1 MVVNDRRRLRER
13 QAASRGRMVILI
25 PREPREDVILIPRE
39 PREDVILIPRE
50 ARGRICFWSYR
61 SDSKNSY
68 DPTSFNFTVT
78 GGSSHRSLISA
89 ENALNAASSVS
100 GFPPSVD

>member
-1 MVVNDRRRLRER
+1 MVVNDRHRLHER

-50 ARGRICFWSYR
+50 ARGRIRF
-61 SDSKNSY
+61 
-68 DPTSFNFTVT
+68 
-78 GGSSHRSLISA
+78 
-89 ENALNAASSVS
+89 
-100 GFPPSVD
+100 